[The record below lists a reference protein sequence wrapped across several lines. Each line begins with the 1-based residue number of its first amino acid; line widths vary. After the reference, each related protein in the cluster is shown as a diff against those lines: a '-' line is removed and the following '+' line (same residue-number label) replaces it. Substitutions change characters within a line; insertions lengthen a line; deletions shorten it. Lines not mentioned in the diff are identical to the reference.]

1 MSATIADD
9 AGNNMESDDLSG
21 LMMLRRFMAVEHHIP
36 GRIRLRFTNR
46 LIPGLGKG
54 KLEKLEALCHPD
66 NALRSYALN
75 THTGS
80 LLLEYDVRQI
90 KPAVLTQL
98 FGADDA
104 AARQVLEQLI
114 QTLSPSS

>member
-1 MSATIADD
+1 
-9 AGNNMESDDLSG
+9 MEPDDLSG
-21 LMMLRRFMAVEHHIP
+21 LMLLRRFVAVEHHIP

-46 LIPGLGKG
+46 LIPSLGKG
-54 KLEKLEALCHPD
+54 KLEKLEALCHPE
-66 NALRSYALN
+66 NALRHYALN

-80 LLLEYDVRQI
+80 LLLEYDARQI

-104 AARQVLEQLI
+104 AARQALEQLV
-114 QTLSPSS
+114 QSLLPSS